1 MNIVVCVKF
10 TPDIKDLEIR
20 ADGSVSLERAEWTI
34 GEFDLNAVEAGVK
47 LCEEVGGK
55 VIGLSAGPREIDNSK
70 LKKDI
75 LSRGLDELVIIVDD
89 ALKDADTT
97 LTSTVLAAAIRK
109 LGQVDIVICGEG
121 SADLYFQQVGI
132 QVGERLD
139 WPTTNS
145 VRKIQLVHE
154 NIYIERDLEE
164 VVELLEVP
172 LPAVLS
178 VTTDINIPRLPTM
191 KEILKANR
199 KPINVWSLADTGI
212 DFLPKQIPTVSM
224 RAPEKPERSRK
235 IISGTANDA
244 VKELI
249 ACLDNEGVL

>member
-1 MNIVVCVKF
+1 MNVVVFVKF

-20 ADGSVSLERAEWTI
+20 EDGSVSLDRAEWTI
-34 GEFDLNAVEAGVK
+34 SEYDLNAVEAGVK

-55 VIGLSAGPREIDNSK
+55 VIALSAGPSGIDNSK

-75 LSRGLDELVIIVDD
+75 LSRGPDELVIIVDD
-89 ALKDADTT
+89 VLKDADTS

-109 LGQVDIVICGEG
+109 LGQVDMVLCGEG
-121 SADLYFQQVGI
+121 SSDLYFQQVGL

-145 VRKIQLVHE
+145 VRKIQLVDE
-154 NIYIERDLEE
+154 NVYIERDLEE
-164 VVELLEVP
+164 EVELLEVP

-199 KPINVWSLADTGI
+199 KPINVWSLAETGI
-212 DFLPKQIPTVSM
+212 DFLPLQISIVSTK
-224 RAPEKPERSRK
+224 APEKPQRSRK
-235 IISGTANDA
+235 IISGTADEA

-249 ACLDNEGVL
+249 YCLDSEGVL